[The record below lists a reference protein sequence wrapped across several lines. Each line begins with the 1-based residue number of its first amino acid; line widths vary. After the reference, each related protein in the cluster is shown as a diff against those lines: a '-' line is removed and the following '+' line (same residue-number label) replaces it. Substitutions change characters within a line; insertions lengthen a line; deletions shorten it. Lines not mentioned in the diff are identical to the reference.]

1 MQDRSPPSGNSSFCI
16 MLPRRNSE
24 LPSTLALALAATCT
38 ARLRGRCFVPTSAT
52 DSLQR
57 APDSDRAVPSVRVAC
72 ASGTPRRS
80 KLREATRVIERLT
93 APYELRKACGFT
105 LGRIG
110 PYFTGDSTSR
120 ANPFLIGDLIMVPS
134 GSPLVSRR
142 CLPRDRRAVL
152 PLTPCRSDLFT
163 EVSKS
168 LLDLALQRVSSKTPL
183 PATPRRLPSTNV
195 HSIQALRPGPRA

>member
-1 MQDRSPPSGNSSFCI
+1 MTKRSARSAFHRLDPRACAFGECLIRLGVQSSFTRTRHPCRLMQDRSPPSGNSSFCI

-38 ARLRGRCFVPTSAT
+38 ARLRGRCFQPTSAT

-93 APYELRKACGFT
+93 APYELRKHSASR
-105 LGRIG
+105 LIQSARI
-110 PYFTGDSTSR
+110 SR
-120 ANPFLIGDLIMVPS
+120 GIRLRGWNPFLIGDLIIGPLGFTPRLAALSSARQES
-134 GSPLVSRR
+134 GAS
-142 CLPRDRRAVL
+142 
-152 PLTPCRSDLFT
+152 SD
-163 EVSKS
+163 
-168 LLDLALQRVSSKTPL
+168 ALQE
-183 PATPRRLPSTNV
+183 
-195 HSIQALRPGPRA
+195 